1 MAKTL
6 KDLIKKHKVYFLIDE
21 GMISS
26 TDGDAFIIPNKRRV
40 DEFGYSVSCR
50 IGLRAIDGNVFVFD
64 GLCAIK
70 TQKNL
75 FKFISSVIGE
85 GSYQLPVEE
94 INLPFKCLFVD
105 AKSYSLVR
113 RAVGAQRGAA
123 LLRALNDMATTTT
136 SASRNWSELNADPIY
151 SLAMLRSSESFFA
164 YRRGAR
170 MLSGL
175 QEESD
180 DSQKPFKVVLKGIG
194 PSYTFD
200 FKFEEANLLRGRIAV
215 LIGKNGCGK
224 TSSLAKISRALID
237 AHSRLATVFEKPE
250 LNQVIVFIHTSSVKD
265 FTSSSKEGAARA
277 RVFTFNPGAPIKANS
292 DSMAVLL
299 VDVARSHDINGPL
312 LTHFSKILKEEF
324 PDFEMRVPVRVECDG
339 ARPKVEYVPFD
350 VWSNGSEQVILEN
363 SSKVDTG
370 FPLEFFDSAGARRKL
385 SLGQSCFLRFVLTAL
400 SNAGPA
406 SVLIIDE
413 PENFLHPNLISR
425 FMRTLNRILEGTR
438 SIAIVATHSPFVVRE
453 VQSAH
458 VHVMGVESG
467 ECVVKK
473 PLVQTLGA
481 SISTISNE
489 VFGDDLPNHLYD
501 ELLDRAEL
509 NSQSFEEALDRY
521 ASELSVPALMTLR
534 LKMEAKIAKN

>member
-1 MAKTL
+1 MAKKL
-6 KDLIKKHKVYFLIDE
+6 KNVIQKYKVYFLMDE
-21 GMISS
+21 DLISS
-26 TDGDAFIIPNKRRV
+26 SDGDAFIIPYKKRV
-40 DEFGYSVSCR
+40 DEFGYAVSCR
-50 IGLRAIDGNVFVFD
+50 LGLKTTDGKFFIFD

-70 TQKNL
+70 GQKNL
-75 FKFISSVIGE
+75 HKFIFGLVGE
-85 GSYQLPVEE
+85 DSRQLPVEE
-94 INLPFKCLFVD
+94 IALPFKCLFVD

-113 RAVGAQRGAA
+113 RAIGVERGTELLKA
-123 LLRALNDMATTTT
+123 LHDMAIST
-136 SASRNWSELNADPIY
+136 SVSRDWLEFATDPIC
-151 SLAMLRSSESFFA
+151 SLAMLRSSEAFFA

-180 DSQKPFKVVLKGIG
+180 DSQRPFKVALKGVG
-194 PSYTFD
+194 PKYKFD

-237 AHSRLATVFEKPE
+237 THSRLATIVDKPD
-250 LNQVIVFIHTSSVKD
+250 LNQVVVFIHTSSVRD
-265 FTSSSKEGAARA
+265 FTPSSKEGAARA
-277 RVFTFNPGAPIKANS
+277 RVFTFNPGTPRKANS
-292 DSMAVLL
+292 ESMAVLL
-299 VDVARSHDINGPL
+299 VDVARGHDSNGPL
-312 LTHFSKILKEEF
+312 LTHFSGILKEEF
-324 PDFEMRVPVRVECDG
+324 PDFELRVPVRVEYDRP
-339 ARPKVEYVPFD
+339 RPKVDYVPFD
-350 VWSNGSEQVILEN
+350 VWSNGNEQEILEN
-363 SSKVDTG
+363 SGRVDTR
-370 FPLEFFDSAGARRKL
+370 FPLEFFDSDGVRRKL
-385 SLGQSCFLRFVLTAL
+385 SLGQSSFLRFVLTAL

-406 SVLIIDE
+406 SVLVIDE

-458 VHVMGVESG
+458 VHVMGVEDG
-467 ECVVKK
+467 ESVIKK

-489 VFGDDLPNHLYD
+489 VFGDDLPSHLYD
-501 ELLDRAEL
+501 ELLDRAEFH
-509 NSQSFEEALDRY
+509 SHSFEEALERY

-534 LKMEAKIAKN
+534 LKMGAKIAQD